1 MKLQVKMSKSRGYYH
16 TQTALKLSLAA
27 AMRRLFPLK
36 MTISRDIVES
46 VIDVGSG
53 FFLAVIIQLT
63 IFPLFDLHPSIFDSM
78 GIAIIFTV
86 VSMTRST
93 LWRRYFRKRKYA

>member
-86 VSMTRST
+86 VSMTRSA
-93 LWRRYFRKRKYA
+93 LWRRFFRKRKK

>member
-1 MKLQVKMSKSRGYYH
+1 MSDV
-16 TQTALKLSLAA
+16 
-27 AMRRLFPLK
+27 F
-36 MTISRDIVES
+36 ES

-53 FFLAVIIQLT
+53 FILAILIQMF

-86 VSMTRST
+86 VSMTRSA
-93 LWRRYFRKRKYA
+93 LWRRFFRKRKNV